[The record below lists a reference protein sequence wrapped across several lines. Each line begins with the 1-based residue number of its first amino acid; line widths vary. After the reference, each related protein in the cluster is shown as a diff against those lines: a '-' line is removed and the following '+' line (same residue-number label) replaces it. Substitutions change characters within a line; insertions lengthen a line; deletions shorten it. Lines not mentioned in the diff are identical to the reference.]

1 MTEKPLLEKLKIV
14 QVVNPKR
21 WDETEPMNVV
31 DALRKFQDILNFKLR
46 NHEKILKHENC
57 ITDFI
62 HGEISMINEILELS
76 NKVFGVL
83 DSQNNLNEVK
93 KL

>member
-1 MTEKPLLEKLKIV
+1 MSLIDNKFEIV
-14 QVVNPKR
+14 INALREDVFKYKDVC
-21 WDETEPMNVV
+21 

-46 NHEKILKHENC
+46 NHEEILKHENC
-57 ITDFI
+57 ITDFV

-83 DSQNNLNEVK
+83 DSQEVK
-93 KL
+93 K